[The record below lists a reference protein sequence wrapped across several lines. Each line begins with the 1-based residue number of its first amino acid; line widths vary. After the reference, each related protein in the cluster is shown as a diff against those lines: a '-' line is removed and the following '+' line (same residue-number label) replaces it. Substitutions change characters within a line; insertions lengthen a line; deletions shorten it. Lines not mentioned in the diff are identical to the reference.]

1 MIKIPYGLSDF
12 KTLMENN
19 YFYQDRTH
27 FIEKLEQW
35 SSPYVIFLRPRRFGK
50 SLFVSLLHYYYGLEH
65 RKDFDKLF
73 SKTYIGQTPTEN
85 ANNYLVLNLE
95 FSRIDTGTQESTYQ
109 GFLTNVIS
117 GARTFLGAYKAF
129 FSEEDKQTI
138 LAQTSPEAIVKTIFS
153 IAKTNEIPHKI
164 YLLIDEYDHFAN
176 ELLSFNMDRFKSDVS
191 SNGFVRK
198 FYESLKTATQNG
210 VVGRIFITGVS
221 PVTLDALTSGF
232 NITSNLTLN
241 SIFHQMM
248 GFTHTEVQEILHLAN
263 TLPQAIPTIMD
274 DLRDWYNGYLFAID
288 AKERLFNPDMV
299 LYFLLDYSN
308 FQKYPEPMLDVNV
321 ISDYRKVRNIF
332 KIGGNESE
340 KFELLEELVNK
351 GSIIFPLTHLYNLES
366 QFSNDD
372 FLSLLFYMG
381 MLTIRSTE
389 VSGWQFAVPNY
400 VIKKLYFEYFT
411 AIALQNTQFERNLRP
426 IRNSIEALVSQA
438 SPEPFFTI
446 VEQVLKE
453 NHSNRDEL
461 SYGEKHLQT
470 LMVGLLFPYESY
482 FIHSEYESRR
492 GYPDIFLE
500 KMPGR
505 PAKYEIVLE
514 LKYVKKS
521 KAETLPVVLAEAKAQ
536 LKEYMSSERFSRP
549 EVRGFYV
556 VFLGGDVYQWGEEG

>member
-1 MIKIPYGLSDF
+1 
-12 KTLMENN
+12 
-19 YFYQDRTH
+19 
-27 FIEKLEQW
+27 
-35 SSPYVIFLRPRRFGK
+35 
-50 SLFVSLLHYYYGLEH
+50 
-65 RKDFDKLF
+65 
-73 SKTYIGQTPTEN
+73 
-85 ANNYLVLNLE
+85 
-95 FSRIDTGTQESTYQ
+95 
-109 GFLTNVIS
+109 
-117 GARTFLGAYKAF
+117 
-129 FSEEDKQTI
+129 
-138 LAQTSPEAIVKTIFS
+138 
-153 IAKTNEIPHKI
+153 
-164 YLLIDEYDHFAN
+164 
-176 ELLSFNMDRFKSDVS
+176 
-191 SNGFVRK
+191 
-198 FYESLKTATQNG
+198 
-210 VVGRIFITGVS
+210 
-221 PVTLDALTSGF
+221 
-232 NITSNLTLN
+232 
-241 SIFHQMM
+241 M
-248 GFTHTEVQEILHLAN
+248 GFTSTEVHEILRLAD
-263 TLPQAIPTIMD
+263 TLPDEIPAIMD
-274 DLRDWYNGYLFAID
+274 DLRDWYNGYMFAID

-299 LYFLLDYSN
+299 LYFLLDYTN
-308 FQKYPEPMLDVNV
+308 FQKYPEPMLDTNV

-332 KIGGNESE
+332 KIGGTESE
-340 KFELLEELVNK
+340 KFELLEELVNN
-351 GSIIFPLTHLYNLES
+351 GSIVFPLTHLYNLES

-381 MLTIRSTE
+381 MLTIRTKE

-438 SPEPFFTI
+438 NPEPFFNI

-505 PAKYEIVLE
+505 PAKHEIVLE

-521 KAETLPVVLAEAKAQ
+521 KAETLPVVLAEAQAQ

-549 EVRGFYV
+549 DVRGFYV
-556 VFLGGDVYQWGEEG
+556 VFLGGKVYQWGEER